1 MGLLGHV
8 QGQISCSLELTPLE
22 TGAAHRQGTDPL
34 QGAFHGG
41 GHGAGAEHVGAEVG
55 AVVDAR
61 QHQIRCF
68 VHQFAQGQLHAIG
81 RCAAAGPGGHARCKQ
96 FVRPFGAQGGL
107 QGQAVA
113 GGGAFLV
120 GADHRDLVTPGG
132 RGRSQ
137 GADPLGED
145 PVVIADQD
153 PHGSA
158 DGWGEP
164 KRAGCLQSGPFRLC
178 SVSAPVTL
186 QQLTDQLD
194 ALEQQA
200 SAEIAEAA
208 DAAALEQLR
217 VGLLGKKGRLSGVL
231 GAMGKLPGQER
242 PVVGQRAN
250 VLKTQVQT
258 LLSDRLQAVQQ
269 AAMAERIARE
279 SIDVT
284 APPSGI
290 PMGHRHP
297 LITTTEEIVDLF
309 LGLGYSVA
317 EGPEVEKDHYNFT
330 ALNIPEDHPARDMQ
344 DTFYLG
350 ADLLMRT
357 HTSPVQI
364 RHLEQNPPPVR
375 IVAPGRV
382 YRRDAVDATHSPVFH
397 QVEVLAIDEGLDFSH
412 LRGTVMAFLKAFFG
426 DLPVRFRASYFPF
439 TEPSAE
445 VDVQWRGRWLEVM
458 GCGMVDPA
466 VLEGLGLDPERYSGF
481 AAGLGVERFCMVRHG
496 IDDIRRLYTSDL
508 RFLEQF

>member
-1 MGLLGHV
+1 M
-8 QGQISCSLELTPLE
+8 
-22 TGAAHRQGTDPL
+22 
-34 QGAFHGG
+34 
-41 GHGAGAEHVGAEVG
+41 
-55 AVVDAR
+55 
-61 QHQIRCF
+61 
-68 VHQFAQGQLHAIG
+68 
-81 RCAAAGPGGHARCKQ
+81 
-96 FVRPFGAQGGL
+96 
-107 QGQAVA
+107 
-113 GGGAFLV
+113 
-120 GADHRDLVTPGG
+120 
-132 RGRSQ
+132 
-137 GADPLGED
+137 
-145 PVVIADQD
+145 
-153 PHGSA
+153 
-158 DGWGEP
+158 
-164 KRAGCLQSGPFRLC
+164 
-178 SVSAPVTL
+178 SAPVTL

-200 SAEIAEAA
+200 SAEIADAA

-217 VGLLGKKGRLSGVL
+217 VGLLGKKGRISGVL
-231 GAMGKLPGQER
+231 GAMGKLPGDER
-242 PVVGQRAN
+242 PLVGQRAN
-250 VLKTQVQT
+250 VLKTQVKT

-269 AAMAERIARE
+269 AAMAERIASE

-284 APPSGI
+284 APASGI

-309 LGLGYSVA
+309 LGLGYGVA

-364 RHLEQNPPPVR
+364 RYLEQNPPPVR

-412 LRGTVMAFLKAFFG
+412 LRGTVMAFLRAFFG

-466 VLEGLGLDPERYSGF
+466 VLEGLGLDPELYSGF

>member
-1 MGLLGHV
+1 M
-8 QGQISCSLELTPLE
+8 
-22 TGAAHRQGTDPL
+22 
-34 QGAFHGG
+34 
-41 GHGAGAEHVGAEVG
+41 
-55 AVVDAR
+55 
-61 QHQIRCF
+61 
-68 VHQFAQGQLHAIG
+68 
-81 RCAAAGPGGHARCKQ
+81 
-96 FVRPFGAQGGL
+96 
-107 QGQAVA
+107 
-113 GGGAFLV
+113 
-120 GADHRDLVTPGG
+120 
-132 RGRSQ
+132 
-137 GADPLGED
+137 
-145 PVVIADQD
+145 
-153 PHGSA
+153 
-158 DGWGEP
+158 
-164 KRAGCLQSGPFRLC
+164 
-178 SVSAPVTL
+178 SAPVTL

-200 SAEIAEAA
+200 TTEISEAS

-217 VGLLGKKGRLSGVL
+217 VGLLGKKGRISGVL
-231 GAMGKLPGQER
+231 GAMGKLPGSER
-242 PVVGQRAN
+242 PLVGQRAN
-250 VLKTQVQT
+250 VLKTQVQS
-258 LLSDRLQAVQQ
+258 LLAERLAAVKQ

-284 APPSGI
+284 APASGI

-317 EGPEVEKDHYNFT
+317 EGPEVEKDYYNFT

-344 DTFYLG
+344 DTFYLQG
-350 ADLLMRT
+350 DLLLRT

-466 VLEGLGLDPERYSGF
+466 VLEGLGLNPERYSGF

>member
-1 MGLLGHV
+1 M
-8 QGQISCSLELTPLE
+8 
-22 TGAAHRQGTDPL
+22 
-34 QGAFHGG
+34 
-41 GHGAGAEHVGAEVG
+41 
-55 AVVDAR
+55 
-61 QHQIRCF
+61 
-68 VHQFAQGQLHAIG
+68 
-81 RCAAAGPGGHARCKQ
+81 
-96 FVRPFGAQGGL
+96 
-107 QGQAVA
+107 
-113 GGGAFLV
+113 
-120 GADHRDLVTPGG
+120 
-132 RGRSQ
+132 
-137 GADPLGED
+137 
-145 PVVIADQD
+145 
-153 PHGSA
+153 
-158 DGWGEP
+158 
-164 KRAGCLQSGPFRLC
+164 
-178 SVSAPVTL
+178 SAPVTL

-200 SAEIAEAA
+200 SVEIAEAV

-217 VGLLGKKGRLSGVL
+217 VGLLGKKGRISGVL
-231 GAMGKLPGQER
+231 GAMGKLPGDER

-250 VLKTQVQT
+250 VLKTQVKT

-269 AAMAERIARE
+269 AAMAERIASE

-290 PMGHRHP
+290 PLGHRHP

-317 EGPEVEKDHYNFT
+317 EGPEVERDHYNFT

-350 ADLLMRT
+350 GDLLMRT

-364 RHLEQNPPPVR
+364 RHLEKNPPPVR

>member
-1 MGLLGHV
+1 M
-8 QGQISCSLELTPLE
+8 
-22 TGAAHRQGTDPL
+22 
-34 QGAFHGG
+34 
-41 GHGAGAEHVGAEVG
+41 
-55 AVVDAR
+55 
-61 QHQIRCF
+61 
-68 VHQFAQGQLHAIG
+68 
-81 RCAAAGPGGHARCKQ
+81 
-96 FVRPFGAQGGL
+96 
-107 QGQAVA
+107 
-113 GGGAFLV
+113 
-120 GADHRDLVTPGG
+120 
-132 RGRSQ
+132 
-137 GADPLGED
+137 
-145 PVVIADQD
+145 
-153 PHGSA
+153 
-158 DGWGEP
+158 
-164 KRAGCLQSGPFRLC
+164 
-178 SVSAPVTL
+178 SAPVTL

-200 SAEIAEAA
+200 SVEIA
-208 DAAALEQLR
+208 DALDATALEQLR

-231 GAMGKLPGQER
+231 GAMGKLPGDER
-242 PVVGQRAN
+242 PLVGQRAN

-258 LLSDRLQAVQQ
+258 LLTERLQAVKQ

-284 APPSGI
+284 APASGI

-317 EGPEVEKDHYNFT
+317 EGPEVERDHYNFT

-344 DTFYLG
+344 DTFYLKG
-350 ADLLMRT
+350 DLLMRT

-466 VLEGLGLDPERYSGF
+466 VLEGLGLDPERWSGF

>member
-1 MGLLGHV
+1 M
-8 QGQISCSLELTPLE
+8 
-22 TGAAHRQGTDPL
+22 
-34 QGAFHGG
+34 
-41 GHGAGAEHVGAEVG
+41 
-55 AVVDAR
+55 
-61 QHQIRCF
+61 
-68 VHQFAQGQLHAIG
+68 
-81 RCAAAGPGGHARCKQ
+81 
-96 FVRPFGAQGGL
+96 
-107 QGQAVA
+107 
-113 GGGAFLV
+113 
-120 GADHRDLVTPGG
+120 
-132 RGRSQ
+132 
-137 GADPLGED
+137 
-145 PVVIADQD
+145 
-153 PHGSA
+153 
-158 DGWGEP
+158 
-164 KRAGCLQSGPFRLC
+164 
-178 SVSAPVTL
+178 SAPVTL

-200 SAEIAEAA
+200 AVEIAEAA

-279 SIDVT
+279 SLDVT

>member
-1 MGLLGHV
+1 M
-8 QGQISCSLELTPLE
+8 
-22 TGAAHRQGTDPL
+22 
-34 QGAFHGG
+34 
-41 GHGAGAEHVGAEVG
+41 
-55 AVVDAR
+55 
-61 QHQIRCF
+61 
-68 VHQFAQGQLHAIG
+68 
-81 RCAAAGPGGHARCKQ
+81 
-96 FVRPFGAQGGL
+96 
-107 QGQAVA
+107 
-113 GGGAFLV
+113 
-120 GADHRDLVTPGG
+120 
-132 RGRSQ
+132 
-137 GADPLGED
+137 
-145 PVVIADQD
+145 
-153 PHGSA
+153 
-158 DGWGEP
+158 
-164 KRAGCLQSGPFRLC
+164 
-178 SVSAPVTL
+178 SAPVTL

-200 SAEIAEAA
+200 AAEIAEAA

-217 VGLLGKKGRLSGVL
+217 VGLLGKKGRISGVL
-231 GAMGKLPGQER
+231 GAMGKLPGEER
-242 PVVGQRAN
+242 PLVGQRAN
-250 VLKTQVQT
+250 VLKTQVQS
-258 LLSDRLQAVQQ
+258 LLGERLQAVKQ

-279 SIDVT
+279 SLDVT
-284 APPSGI
+284 APASGV

-317 EGPEVEKDHYNFT
+317 EGPEVERDHYNFT

-350 ADLLMRT
+350 GDLLMRT

-364 RHLEQNPPPVR
+364 RHLEENPPPVR

-445 VDVQWRGRWLEVM
+445 VDVQWRGRWLDVM

>member
-1 MGLLGHV
+1 M
-8 QGQISCSLELTPLE
+8 
-22 TGAAHRQGTDPL
+22 
-34 QGAFHGG
+34 
-41 GHGAGAEHVGAEVG
+41 
-55 AVVDAR
+55 
-61 QHQIRCF
+61 
-68 VHQFAQGQLHAIG
+68 
-81 RCAAAGPGGHARCKQ
+81 
-96 FVRPFGAQGGL
+96 
-107 QGQAVA
+107 
-113 GGGAFLV
+113 
-120 GADHRDLVTPGG
+120 
-132 RGRSQ
+132 
-137 GADPLGED
+137 
-145 PVVIADQD
+145 
-153 PHGSA
+153 
-158 DGWGEP
+158 
-164 KRAGCLQSGPFRLC
+164 
-178 SVSAPVTL
+178 SAPVTL

-200 SAEIAEAA
+200 AAEIAEAA

-217 VGLLGKKGRLSGVL
+217 VGLLGKKGRISGVL
-231 GAMGKLPGQER
+231 GAMGKLPGEER
-242 PVVGQRAN
+242 PLVGQRAN
-250 VLKTQVQT
+250 VLKTQVQS
-258 LLSDRLQAVQQ
+258 LLGERLQAVKQ

-279 SIDVT
+279 SLDVT
-284 APPSGI
+284 APASGV

-317 EGPEVEKDHYNFT
+317 EGPEVERDHYNFT

-350 ADLLMRT
+350 GDLVMRT

-364 RHLEQNPPPVR
+364 RHLEENPPPVR

-466 VLEGLGLDPERYSGF
+466 VLEGLGLDPERCSGF

>member
-1 MGLLGHV
+1 
-8 QGQISCSLELTPLE
+8 
-22 TGAAHRQGTDPL
+22 
-34 QGAFHGG
+34 
-41 GHGAGAEHVGAEVG
+41 
-55 AVVDAR
+55 
-61 QHQIRCF
+61 
-68 VHQFAQGQLHAIG
+68 
-81 RCAAAGPGGHARCKQ
+81 
-96 FVRPFGAQGGL
+96 
-107 QGQAVA
+107 
-113 GGGAFLV
+113 
-120 GADHRDLVTPGG
+120 
-132 RGRSQ
+132 
-137 GADPLGED
+137 
-145 PVVIADQD
+145 
-153 PHGSA
+153 
-158 DGWGEP
+158 
-164 KRAGCLQSGPFRLC
+164 
-178 SVSAPVTL
+178 VSAPVTL

-200 SAEIAEAA
+200 AAEIAEAA

-217 VGLLGKKGRLSGVL
+217 VGLLGKKGRISGVL
-231 GAMGKLPGQER
+231 GAMGKLPGEER
-242 PVVGQRAN
+242 PLVGQRAN
-250 VLKTQVQT
+250 VLKTQVQS
-258 LLSDRLQAVQQ
+258 LLGERLQAVKQ
-269 AAMAERIARE
+269 AAMAERIAKE
-279 SIDVT
+279 SLDVT
-284 APPSGI
+284 APASGVR
-290 PMGHRHP
+290 MGHRHP

-317 EGPEVEKDHYNFT
+317 EGPEVERDHYNFT

-350 ADLLMRT
+350 GDLLMRT

-364 RHLEQNPPPVR
+364 RHLEENPPPVR

>member
-1 MGLLGHV
+1 M
-8 QGQISCSLELTPLE
+8 
-22 TGAAHRQGTDPL
+22 
-34 QGAFHGG
+34 
-41 GHGAGAEHVGAEVG
+41 
-55 AVVDAR
+55 
-61 QHQIRCF
+61 
-68 VHQFAQGQLHAIG
+68 
-81 RCAAAGPGGHARCKQ
+81 
-96 FVRPFGAQGGL
+96 
-107 QGQAVA
+107 
-113 GGGAFLV
+113 
-120 GADHRDLVTPGG
+120 
-132 RGRSQ
+132 
-137 GADPLGED
+137 
-145 PVVIADQD
+145 
-153 PHGSA
+153 
-158 DGWGEP
+158 
-164 KRAGCLQSGPFRLC
+164 
-178 SVSAPVTL
+178 SAPVTL

-200 SAEIAEAA
+200 TTEISEAS

-217 VGLLGKKGRLSGVL
+217 VGLLGKKGRISGVL
-231 GAMGKLPGQER
+231 GAMGKLPGSER
-242 PVVGQRAN
+242 PLVGQRAN
-250 VLKTQVQT
+250 VLKTQVQS
-258 LLSDRLQAVQQ
+258 LLAERLAAVKQ

-284 APPSGI
+284 APASGI

-317 EGPEVEKDHYNFT
+317 EGPEVEKDYYNFT

-344 DTFYLG
+344 DTFYLQG
-350 ADLLMRT
+350 DLLLRT

>member
-1 MGLLGHV
+1 M
-8 QGQISCSLELTPLE
+8 
-22 TGAAHRQGTDPL
+22 
-34 QGAFHGG
+34 
-41 GHGAGAEHVGAEVG
+41 
-55 AVVDAR
+55 
-61 QHQIRCF
+61 
-68 VHQFAQGQLHAIG
+68 
-81 RCAAAGPGGHARCKQ
+81 
-96 FVRPFGAQGGL
+96 
-107 QGQAVA
+107 
-113 GGGAFLV
+113 
-120 GADHRDLVTPGG
+120 
-132 RGRSQ
+132 
-137 GADPLGED
+137 
-145 PVVIADQD
+145 
-153 PHGSA
+153 
-158 DGWGEP
+158 
-164 KRAGCLQSGPFRLC
+164 
-178 SVSAPVTL
+178 SAPVTL

-200 SAEIAEAA
+200 SAEIADAA
-208 DAAALEQLR
+208 DSAALEQLR
-217 VGLLGKKGRLSGVL
+217 VGLLGKKGRISGVL
-231 GAMGKLPGQER
+231 GAMRKLPGEER
-242 PVVGQRAN
+242 PLVGQRAN
-250 VLKTQVQT
+250 VLKNQVKT
-258 LLSDRLQAVQQ
+258 LLSERLQAVQQ

-284 APPSGI
+284 APASGI

-364 RHLEQNPPPVR
+364 RYLEQNQPPVR

>member
-1 MGLLGHV
+1 M
-8 QGQISCSLELTPLE
+8 
-22 TGAAHRQGTDPL
+22 
-34 QGAFHGG
+34 
-41 GHGAGAEHVGAEVG
+41 
-55 AVVDAR
+55 
-61 QHQIRCF
+61 
-68 VHQFAQGQLHAIG
+68 
-81 RCAAAGPGGHARCKQ
+81 
-96 FVRPFGAQGGL
+96 
-107 QGQAVA
+107 
-113 GGGAFLV
+113 
-120 GADHRDLVTPGG
+120 
-132 RGRSQ
+132 
-137 GADPLGED
+137 
-145 PVVIADQD
+145 
-153 PHGSA
+153 
-158 DGWGEP
+158 
-164 KRAGCLQSGPFRLC
+164 
-178 SVSAPVTL
+178 SAPVTL

-200 SAEIAEAA
+200 AAEIAEAA

-217 VGLLGKKGRLSGVL
+217 VGLLGKKGRISGVL
-231 GAMGKLPGQER
+231 GAMGKLPGEER
-242 PVVGQRAN
+242 PLVGQRAN
-250 VLKTQVQT
+250 VLKTQVQS
-258 LLSDRLQAVQQ
+258 LLGERLQAVKQ

-279 SIDVT
+279 CLDVT
-284 APPSGI
+284 APASGV

-317 EGPEVEKDHYNFT
+317 EGPEVERDHYNFT

-350 ADLLMRT
+350 GDLLMRT

-364 RHLEQNPPPVR
+364 RHLEENPPPVR